1 MLLVQMDM
9 YIGGTKMFYYKIF
22 RDGEI
27 VGYAQMSNE
36 CLFETHIPITQEEFE
51 EAIKEDESIELD
63 RKTELELAKANIE
76 AEIAQLQEEEDEQ
89 QIIVKEQA
97 SLLALRNQKL
107 NKAEAAYVENRLDA
121 ISDYWDSKEGQ
132 VATYGTY

>member
-1 MLLVQMDM
+1 
-9 YIGGTKMFYYKIF
+9 MFYYKIF

-27 VGYAQMSNE
+27 VGYAQMTDE
-36 CLFETHIPITQEEFE
+36 CLFETHIPITQAEY
-51 EAIKEDESIELD
+51 EAATAEDEPIEID

-89 QIIVKEQA
+89 QMIVQEQA

-107 NKAEAAYVENRLDA
+107 NKAESAYVENRLDA

-132 VATYGTY
+132 VATYGTDN

>member
-1 MLLVQMDM
+1 
-9 YIGGTKMFYYKIF
+9 MFYYKIF

-27 VGYAQMSNE
+27 VGYTQMTNE
-36 CLFETHIPITQEEFE
+36 CLFETHIPITQAEFE
-51 EAIKEDESIELD
+51 AATAEDEPIEID

-76 AEIAQLQEEEDEQ
+76 AEIAQLQEEDEQ
-89 QIIVKEQA
+89 QMIVQEQA

-107 NKAEAAYVENRLDA
+107 NKAESAYVENRLDA

-132 VATYGTY
+132 VATYGSN